1 MRKGDLVQLPH
12 GLAPRWL
19 YREIPA
25 YGEST
30 ITVATD
36 WRWGHGMVGI
46 VIDVASARGG
56 AVLLQRAG
64 LTCLQVLTS
73 AGHMGW
79 ISSSWAEVIDEAR

>member
-46 VIDVASARGG
+46 VIDVATAPG
-56 AVLLQRAG
+56 VLSPG
-64 LTCLQVLTS
+64 LTYLQVLTP
-73 AGHMGW
+73 AGQVGW
-79 ISSSWAEVIDEAR
+79 IPSSWAEAIDEAR

>member
-30 ITVATD
+30 ITVATN

-46 VIDVASARGG
+46 VIDVATAPG
-56 AVLLQRAG
+56 VLSPG
-64 LTCLQVLTS
+64 LMYLQVLTP
-73 AGHMGW
+73 AGQVGW
-79 ISSSWAEVIDEAR
+79 IPNSWAEVIDEAR

>member
-12 GLAPRWL
+12 ALAPRWL

-46 VIDVASARGG
+46 VIDVATAPG
-56 AVLLQRAG
+56 VLSPG
-64 LTCLQVLTS
+64 LTYLQVLTPT
-73 AGHMGW
+73 GQVGW
-79 ISSSWAEVIDEAR
+79 IPNSWAEVIDEAR

>member
-12 GLAPRWL
+12 DLAPRWL

-30 ITVATD
+30 ITVASD

-46 VIDVASARGG
+46 VIDVATAPG
-56 AVLLQRAG
+56 VLSPG
-64 LTCLQVLTS
+64 LTYLQVLTP
-73 AGHMGW
+73 AGQVGW
-79 ISSSWAEVIDEAR
+79 IPNSWAEVIDGAG

>member
-19 YREIPA
+19 YNQLPA

-46 VIDVASARGG
+46 VIDVATAPG
-56 AVLLQRAG
+56 VLSPG
-64 LTCLQVLTS
+64 LTYLQVLTP
-73 AGHMGW
+73 AGQVGW
-79 ISSSWAEVIDEAR
+79 IPNSWAEVIDEAR

>member
-46 VIDVASARGG
+46 VIDVASAPGEPMPE
-56 AVLLQRAG
+56 AG
-64 LTCLQVLTS
+64 LTYLQVLTPD
-73 AGHMGW
+73 GQVGW
-79 ISSSWAEVIDEAR
+79 IPSPWAEVIDEAR

>member
-19 YREIPA
+19 YRGIPA

-46 VIDVASARGG
+46 VIDVATAPG
-56 AVLLQRAG
+56 VLSPG
-64 LTCLQVLTS
+64 LTYLQVLTP
-73 AGHMGW
+73 AGQVGW
-79 ISSSWAEVIDEAR
+79 IPNSWAEVIDEAR